1 MKVSHDKPRVKFTAL
16 APFLLLTSPP
26 PPTSSPPPNVRQNPG
41 RAQRRGVPQPPPGA
55 GCHRS
60 AEQRCP
66 RHREPPLSIPAAAE
80 RCRTKRRAGT
90 TEAPGSAEPQR
101 EPGAAGARPPVR
113 RHLAPARPRLGSPQ
127 PPDPRGR
134 ARGRALGPAA
144 APPSGRAASPG
155 ANKLRGASVPR
166 PRPPRALLTLRT
178 APAASPARSGRADPR
193 LGAGAPPR
201 PGTPALGSAEE
212 AVPARGRRRWETFP
226 PGCLPFP
233 PLGASSPIAAAL
245 ARSLA
250 RLERLRRPSAAG
262 RPRPPPPALLRRLR
276 PPPRRGE
283 AARAAGRPPRRP
295 PRLSPRSGPIYE
307 ARLPSRVNVPFV
319 LALAAAE
326 ALRTHGQ
333 RRGSEEAAK
342 LRPAARGWGSGRRDG
357 TGTSSPGRAPRPARP
372 PAPPPPRS
380 SRFSITIRPVVPR
393 SVATPRR
400 QPQPGPGGGGP
411 QPTCKAAPPPARQGG
426 RRLPAVRALRAGRAG
441 RPAGRP
447 HLPPRH
453 GGVGTYPTPG
463 PEGAGAA
470 AREGGVGSV
479 WPGSIMGLG
488 GALATAT
495 FERCPLQ
502 TEQHSLS
509 SCWLPA
515 LSFAAVYLPFPC
527 YPRGR
532 QSCLRHPCADTT
544 AIMAAA
550 KGTTESLR

>member
-26 PPTSSPPPNVRQNPG
+26 TSSPPPNVRQNPAK
-41 RAQRRGVPQPPPGA
+41 AQRRGVLQPPPGA

-66 RHREPPLSIPAAAE
+66 QHREPPLSIPAAAE
-80 RCRTKRRAGT
+80 RCRTERRAGT
-90 TEAPGSAEPQR
+90 REAPGSAEPQR
-101 EPGAAGARPPVR
+101 ELGASGVRPPVR
-113 RHLAPARPRLGSPQ
+113 RHLAAVRPRLGSPE
-127 PPDPRGR
+127 PPR
-134 ARGRALGPAA
+134 ARGAALSSAA

-155 ANKLRGASVPR
+155 ANKVRGASVPR

-193 LGAGAPPR
+193 QGAGAPPR
-201 PGTPALGSAEE
+201 PGTPALGRAEE
-212 AVPARGRRRWETFP
+212 AVPARGRRRWETSP

-276 PPPRRGE
+276 PTPRRGE
-283 AARAAGRPPRRP
+283 AARAAGRRPRRP

-357 TGTSSPGRAPRPARP
+357 ERHLAARQCPAPRP

-380 SRFSITIRPVVPR
+380 SRLSVTIRPVVPR
-393 SVATPRR
+393 SAVTLRR
-400 QPQPGPGGGGP
+400 QPQPDRGGGP
-411 QPTCKAAPPPARQGG
+411 QPTCDAAPPPARRGG
-426 RRLPAVRALRAGRAG
+426 PRLPAVRALRARRAG
-441 RPAGRP
+441 RPAGRA
-447 HLPPRH
+447 HLPPRR
-453 GGVGTYPTPG
+453 GGPRRTLR
-463 PEGAGAA
+463 A
-470 AREGGVGSV
+470 AREGEVDPV
-479 WPGSIMGLG
+479 WTGLHHG
-488 GALATAT
+488 YW
-495 FERCPLQ
+495 RC
-502 TEQHSLS
+502 
-509 SCWLPA
+509 
-515 LSFAAVYLPFPC
+515 F
-527 YPRGR
+527 GR
-532 QSCLRHPCADTT
+532 SHL
-544 AIMAAA
+544 
-550 KGTTESLR
+550 